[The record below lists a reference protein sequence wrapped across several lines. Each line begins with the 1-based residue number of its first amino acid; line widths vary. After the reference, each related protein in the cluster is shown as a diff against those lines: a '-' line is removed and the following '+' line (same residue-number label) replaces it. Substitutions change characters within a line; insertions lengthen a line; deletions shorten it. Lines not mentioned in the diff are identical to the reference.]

1 MRPSSRL
8 FELIQ
13 ILRASSG
20 PVTAAALAGAL
31 EVSERTIYR
40 DIAAL
45 QAMRTPVEGEA
56 GVGYVLR
63 KSYDLPPLN
72 FDAEEAE
79 ALQVGLAMLA
89 RTGDRA
95 LQAAARRVSRKIG
108 SALDGTEGWLQVAP
122 YGAPEDDPDA
132 GCVRIADLRGA
143 IRDARKLRIS
153 YRNGS
158 GEESGRILRPVAVIY
173 HLDCTLLAAWCELRG
188 GFRHFRTDRIWSCD
202 VLEEGFGEGQAAL
215 RQLWQDSEGW
225 NYPSMSAS

>member
-13 ILRASSG
+13 ILRTAPG
-20 PVTAAALAGAL
+20 PVTAAALAAAL

-45 QAMRTPVEGEA
+45 QAMRTPIEGEA

-79 ALQVGLAMLA
+79 ALQVGLALLA

-95 LQAAARRVSRKIG
+95 LQAAAQRISRKIG
-108 SALDGTEGWLQVAP
+108 SALEGTAGWLQVAP
-122 YGAPEDDPDA
+122 YGAPGDDPEQ
-132 GCVRIADLRGA
+132 GCVRIADLRAA
-143 IRDARKLRIS
+143 IRDGRKLRIT
-153 YRNGS
+153 YRSGA
-158 GEESGRILRPVAVIY
+158 GEETERILRPVAVIY
-173 HLDCTLLAAWCELRG
+173 HLECTMLAAWCELRA
-188 GFRHFRTDRIWSCD
+188 GFRHFRTDRIWSCEL
-202 VLEEGFGEGQAAL
+202 LEAGFAEGQAAL
-215 RQLWQDSEGW
+215 LQLWQDTERW
-225 NYPSMSAS
+225 DYPGVQAS